1 MWDIDIVDVGYMNMR
16 DISVVG
22 MWENRYSECGI
33 IDIVDVGY
41 IDMRDTSVVDM
52 WDVLICLDKLDICYV
67 GHRNCACG
75 MC

>member
-1 MWDIDIVDVGYMNMR
+1 MLIKLDICYVGHRYSGCGIIDIVDVGYMNMR

-41 IDMRDTSVVDM
+41 IDMR
-52 WDVLICLDKLDICYV
+52 
-67 GHRNCACG
+67 G
-75 MC
+75 